1 MMLTPAPAPDLALSV
16 DDAARVLTPEGERVP
31 DATLDPWLGSLEP
44 ALLRA
49 LYRDMVLTRRVDAE
63 GFALQRQGQLGL
75 WPPCRGQEAV
85 QIGTTHALSA
95 IDMIFPSYRETG
107 VVLAR
112 GARPEEFVLA
122 WRGESH
128 TAYDT
133 RRLRMAPMQV
143 IIGAHA
149 LHATGYAMGIQR
161 DGADEIAVA
170 YFGDGATSQGDVN
183 EALVFSASYQAPVVF
198 VCSNNQWAISE
209 PVDVQSRV
217 PLAARAP
224 GFGIPSLRV
233 DGNDVLACYAAMR
246 WARERARRGEGP
258 TFLEA
263 VTYRMGP
270 HTTAD
275 DPTRYR
281 DAAEVERW
289 ERRDPITRFE
299 TYLRAQGLLDDDAVA
314 EVAAAADTLA
324 AAVRAACIGAQ
335 TRPGVE
341 VLDDVYAEPH
351 SGLAEERC
359 DYAAY
364 LAGFAETEESA

>member
-1 MMLTPAPAPDLALSV
+1 MILTPAPAPDLALSV

-85 QIGTTHALSA
+85 QIGTTHALA
-95 IDMIFPSYRETG
+95 AVDMIFPSYRETG

-299 TYLRAQGLLDDDAVA
+299 TYLRAQDLLDDDAVA

-351 SGLAEERC
+351 SGLAEERRE
-359 DYAAY
+359 YAAY
-364 LAGFAETEESA
+364 LAGFAETEEGA